1 MRKDVKI
8 GMVIG
13 SVLTAAA
20 VVWVS
25 AHPGL
30 TDLKLPAE
38 PNIQTQQ
45 EKPADAGVETAETA
59 PAVDETRQLA
69 EAVIPQENSTPD
81 KTVPAPAEL
90 PAPQHKEP
98 ERPAH
103 TRIHIVEQGETLS
116 GISQKYYGTA
126 SGWQKIY
133 VANRNILSSPD
144 RLRPGMRLVIPD

>member
-25 AHPGL
+25 THPGF
-30 TDLKLPAE
+30 TDLKLPE
-38 PNIQTQQ
+38 DVQTRLQQ
-45 EKPADAGVETAETA
+45 EKPADVETTETA

-69 EAVIPQENSTPD
+69 EAVIPQEISTSNTTVPEPAESPTPKHKEPD
-81 KTVPAPAEL
+81 KT
-90 PAPQHKEP
+90 
-98 ERPAH
+98 AH
-103 TRIHIVEQGETLS
+103 TRIHTVEQGETLS